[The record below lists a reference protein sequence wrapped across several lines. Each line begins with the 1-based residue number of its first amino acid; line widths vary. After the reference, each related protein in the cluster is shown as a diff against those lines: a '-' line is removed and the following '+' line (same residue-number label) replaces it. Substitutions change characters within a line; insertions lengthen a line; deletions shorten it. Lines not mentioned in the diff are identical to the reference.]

1 MMLLLSIALARPL
14 SYEGALQAAE
24 DANPEIAVARYE
36 VKAAE
41 ARTMAARGVWDP
53 MLTVSGGRNY
63 VVNEDSFGG
72 FETHTETTS
81 LIWSASL
88 GQTLPTGTSWSLE
101 SGTSS
106 SIVFLDI
113 VELGQEDALFA
124 QAGGNLSLGLSQQL
138 LEGHKL
144 AYNLEVVRQAE
155 TARSFAEAQL
165 RMQRQSI
172 MLETSKAYF
181 ELVYAGA
188 ALKVAQRALDVAIE
202 ERRIVRAQV
211 EAGNLAP
218 VEATRVEAA
227 VAQARLALIEAENAQ
242 ASAND
247 ALAGWLG
254 QVGETFEPTSNAPDA
269 PSLDIDIDR
278 AVQAA
283 LQGNPGLELARLQV
297 EDAQLALSA
306 SRHALLPS
314 LSLDTR
320 LGYSGFAQFEDGTR
334 QDSREQA
341 QGKLT
346 SGDFPDRYVGATFTV
361 PLGMRAERGEV
372 GANVAKVGSAESG
385 MVTREQSITQQ
396 VRALVRTLSTAAQRI
411 ELAELNLQLARETL
425 AAEKAR
431 QEAGRAVQKDVLEAQ
446 RAVSNAELEL
456 LRARTDYAKA
466 LAELQAIQGKL

>member
-1 MMLLLSIALARPL
+1 MMLLLSFALARPL
-14 SYEGALQAAE
+14 SYEEALQAAE
-24 DANPEIAVARYE
+24 DANPEIAVARYDL
-36 VKAAE
+36 KAAE
-41 ARTMAARGVWDP
+41 ARAMAARGVWDP
-53 MLTVSGGRNY
+53 TLSVTGGRNY
-63 VVNEDSFGG
+63 AVSEDSFGG
-72 FETHTETTS
+72 FKTHTETTS
-81 LIWSASL
+81 VIWSASL

-101 SGTSS
+101 SGSS
-106 SIVFLDI
+106 SSLIFLDI
-113 VELGQEDALFA
+113 VEFGQEDALFA
-124 QAGGNLSLGLSQQL
+124 QAGSNLTLGLSQQL

-155 TARSFAEAQL
+155 TARSFADAQL
-165 RMQRQSI
+165 SMERQTI

-181 ELVYAGA
+181 ELVYAEA
-188 ALKVAQRALDVAIE
+188 ALKVAQRALDVALE

-227 VAQARLALIEAENAQ
+227 VAQAQLTLIEAENAQ
-242 ASAND
+242 AASND
-247 ALAGWLG
+247 ALAGWMGL
-254 QVGETFEPTSNAPDA
+254 VGETFEPTSSTGEA
-269 PSLDIDIDR
+269 PSLDIDMDR
-278 AVQAA
+278 AVEAA
-283 LQGNPGLELARLQV
+283 LQGNPAMELARLQV
-297 EDAQLALSA
+297 QDAQLALSA

-334 QDSREQA
+334 EASRDEA
-341 QGKLT
+341 LGKLS

-372 GANVAKVGSAESG
+372 GARVASVGSAESG
-385 MVTREQSITQQ
+385 MVTREQSVTQQ